1 MNRGDAPKMRLALIT
16 DAWEPQTNG
25 VVSTL
30 RHTCREL
37 EARGVE
43 VLRVTP
49 QGFPSVPCPSY
60 PELRLSMPPR
70 GHLDRLLGDFRPDA
84 LHIATEGTLGLAA
97 RAWCLRNRRRFS
109 TAYHTQFPE
118 YVRARWPIP
127 LSVSYRYLR
136 WFHGAASA
144 TMVSTP
150 SMREVLAQ
158 RGFRRLR
165 HWGRGVDTELFRPQP
180 RMADSPVFTCL
191 GRIAIEKNVEA
202 FLALDLPGRKEVIG
216 DGPARIDLQRRY
228 PQAVFHG
235 TLRGEA
241 LARQLA
247 HASVL
252 MFPSRT
258 DTFGLVMLEA
268 MACGVPVAAYP
279 VTGPVD
285 VITPG
290 VTGVMDA
297 DLRVAAL
304 AALALDRDAV
314 HAHALTRSWRASALE
329 FLGNLVPAEAA
340 LRARVRRGRQAAAAS

>member
-1 MNRGDAPKMRLALIT
+1 
-16 DAWEPQTNG
+16 
-25 VVSTL
+25 V
-30 RHTCREL
+30 
-37 EARGVE
+37 
-43 VLRVTP
+43 
-49 QGFPSVPCPSY
+49 
-60 PELRLSMPPR
+60 
-70 GHLDRLLGDFRPDA
+70 
-84 LHIATEGTLGLAA
+84 HIATEGTLGLAA

-127 LSVSYRYLR
+127 LVVSYGYLR

-150 SMREVLAQ
+150 TMRRELAG

-165 HWGRGVDTELFRPQP
+165 HWGRGVDTALFRPQP
-180 RMADSPVFTCL
+180 RPDDTPVFTCL
-191 GRIAIEKNVEA
+191 GRVAVEKNIET

-216 DGPARIDLQRRY
+216 DGPARAALQRRY
-228 PQAVFHG
+228 PAAVFHG
-235 TLRGEA
+235 TLRGDA
-241 LARQLA
+241 LAAQLA
-247 HASVL
+247 AASVL
-252 MFPSRT
+252 VFPSRT

-268 MACGVPVAAYP
+268 MACGVPVAAFP

-290 VTGVMDA
+290 VTGLMDE
-297 DLRVAAL
+297 DLRRAAL

-314 HAHALTRSWRASALE
+314 RRHALTRSWRASALE

-340 LRARVRRGRQAAAAS
+340 VRERVRRGRHAAAAS